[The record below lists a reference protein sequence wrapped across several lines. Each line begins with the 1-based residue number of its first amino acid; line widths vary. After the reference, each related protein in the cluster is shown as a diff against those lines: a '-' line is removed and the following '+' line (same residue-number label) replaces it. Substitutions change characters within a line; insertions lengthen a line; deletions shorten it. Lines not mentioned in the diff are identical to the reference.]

1 MRIQKKKRTDLS
13 NQRKWISKKNSRS
26 MFCVVSIL
34 SLGCTVFPRNN
45 LIKSVAICIKF
56 IIFRML
62 KNMYILIGFF
72 SVVFLF
78 LFCRHQ
84 LPPKS
89 PQTFNSIWNVFLESK
104 NIQPKTECTWSNVHF
119 FIMFWFPLINKI
131 KDFHPNS
138 ICRCYA
144 RITLRLETMSGYD
157 KGELILSW
165 QAGNPSPFLP
175 NTRYISSWRS
185 IGLTL

>member
-45 LIKSVAICIKF
+45 LIKSVAICMKF

-104 NIQPKTECTWSNVHF
+104 NVQLKTECTWSSVHF
-119 FIMFWFPLINKI
+119 FIMFRFPLINIKKI
-131 KDFHPNS
+131 S
-138 ICRCYA
+138 ILIPFA
-144 RITLRLETMSGYD
+144 DAMQ
-157 KGELILSW
+157 EL
-165 QAGNPSPFLP
+165 PCV
-175 NTRYISSWRS
+175 WRWWVGMTKVS
-185 IGLTL
+185 LY